1 MITKLFPYL
10 NFDGDGKEATHFY
23 AEVLGA
29 EVAGI
34 STYGEAHGDMEGL
47 PEDAKDL
54 VMNAQLNLK
63 NGDTL
68 MISDV
73 PPGMGMSFQ
82 KGNNVS
88 LTVTVDNIEEARTI
102 FGALTEGGTVTMDLQ
117 ETFWSP
123 LYGNLTDRYGIEW
136 QISVDRQTDKQPD

>member
-10 NFDGDGKEATHFY
+10 NFDGNGQEATHY
-23 AEVLGA
+23 YVDVLDAEL
-29 EVAGI
+29 AGI
-34 STYGEAHGDMEGL
+34 TTYGEANEGSMEGI
-47 PEDAKDL
+47 PEEARDL
-54 VMNAQLNLK
+54 VMNAQLDLK

-73 PPGMGMSFQ
+73 PPGMGMSFR

-88 LTVTVDNIEEARTI
+88 LTVTLDDIEEARRI
-102 FGALTEGGTVTMDLQ
+102 FGKLADGGVVMMDLQ

-123 LYGNLTDRYGIEW
+123 LYGSLTDKYGIEW
-136 QISVDRQTDKQPD
+136 QISVDANTE

>member
-10 NFDGDGKEATHFY
+10 NFDGNGQEATHFY
-23 AEVLGA
+23 VDVLDAEL
-29 EVAGI
+29 AGI
-34 STYGEAHGDMEGL
+34 TTYGEANEGNTEGL
-47 PEDAKDL
+47 PEEARDL
-54 VMNAQLNLK
+54 VMNAQLNMK
-63 NGDTL
+63 NGDML

-88 LTVTVDNIEEARTI
+88 LTVTLDDMEEARRM
-102 FGALTEGGTVTMDLQ
+102 FGKLADGGVVMMDLQ

-123 LYGNLTDRYGIEW
+123 LYGALTDKFGIEW
-136 QISVDRQTDKQPD
+136 QISVDANTE

>member
-10 NFDGDGKEATHFY
+10 NFDGNGQEAIHFY
-23 AEVLGA
+23 VDVLDAEL
-29 EVAGI
+29 AGMA
-34 STYGEAHGDMEGL
+34 TYGEANEGDMEGI
-47 PEDAKDL
+47 PEEAKDL
-54 VMNAQLNLK
+54 VMNAQLDLK

-68 MISDV
+68 MISDI

-88 LTVTVDNIEEARTI
+88 LTVTLDTIDEARRM
-102 FGALTEGGTVTMDLQ
+102 FGKLADGGIVIMDLQ

-123 LYGNLTDRYGIEW
+123 LYGALTDKFGIEW
-136 QISVDRQTDKQPD
+136 QISVDAGTE

>member
-10 NFDGDGKEATHFY
+10 NFDGTGQEATHFY
-23 AEVLGA
+23 ADVLNA
-29 EVAGI
+29 ELAGI
-34 STYGEAHGDMEGL
+34 MTYGEANEGNMEGM
-47 PEDAKDL
+47 PEEARDL
-54 VMNAQLNLK
+54 VMNAQLNLN

-73 PPGMGMSFQ
+73 PPGMGMSFR

-88 LTVTVDNIEEARTI
+88 LTVTLDDIDEARRM
-102 FGALTEGGTVTMDLQ
+102 FGKLADGGIVTMDLQ

-123 LYGNLTDRYGIEW
+123 LYGSLTDKFGIEW
-136 QISVDRQTDKQPD
+136 QISVDATAE

>member
-10 NFDGDGKEATHFY
+10 NFDGNGQEATHFY
-23 AEVLGA
+23 VDVLDA
-29 EVAGI
+29 QLAGI
-34 STYGEAHGDMEGL
+34 TTYGEANEGNTEGL
-47 PEDAKDL
+47 PEEARDL
-54 VMNAQLNLK
+54 VMNAQLNMK
-63 NGDTL
+63 NGDML

-88 LTVTVDNIEEARTI
+88 LTVTLDDMEEARRM
-102 FGALTEGGTVTMDLQ
+102 FGKLADGGVVMMDLQ

-123 LYGNLTDRYGIEW
+123 LYGALTDKFGIEW
-136 QISVDRQTDKQPD
+136 QISVDANTE

>member
-10 NFDGDGKEATHFY
+10 NFDGTGQEATHFY
-23 AEVLGA
+23 ADVLNA
-29 EVAGI
+29 ELAGI
-34 STYGEAHGDMEGL
+34 MTYGEANEGNMEGI
-47 PEDAKDL
+47 PEEARDL
-54 VMNAQLNLK
+54 VMNAQLNLN

-73 PPGMGMSFQ
+73 PPGMGMSFR

-88 LTVTVDNIEEARTI
+88 LTVTLDDIDEARRM
-102 FGALTEGGTVTMDLQ
+102 FGKLADGGIVTMDLQ

-123 LYGNLTDRYGIEW
+123 LYGSLTDKFGIEW
-136 QISVDRQTDKQPD
+136 QISVDATAE